1 MTTYRIRPSIVK
13 GRVQVPSS
21 KSMGH
26 RLCLCAGLAGTGS
39 IVDNIA
45 LSQDIEATHRF
56 MQALGIQIKAVASR
70 IPGRTAFAYDWDGC
84 LPSAAREADCG
95 ESGSTLRFC
104 IPLGALCNVPFT
116 FRGQGQLVSRPL
128 EPYYAIFRAQGLT
141 YQTGAEG
148 RLPLTVNGRLRPGNY
163 TLPGDVSSQFIS
175 GLLFALPLLEKDSL
189 LTILPPLESA
199 AYIGLTLRSLAR
211 FGIQIRQKDALH
223 YKIPGKQRYQAGAS
237 RLFVEGDWS
246 QAAFWLVAGT
256 IGSREGITCCG
267 LDRDSL
273 QGDKAI
279 LTILSH
285 MGADIIEKDG
295 SVTAQPA
302 RLAGCEID
310 ASDCPDLVPVLT
322 VAAAVAKGTT
332 HIIHAGRL
340 RIKECDRL
348 NAMATELNALGANI
362 QEEPEG
368 LLITGLDGKLPG
380 GERVDAHN
388 DHRVA
393 MSLAVAALACR
404 EPIVLTGAESVAKSY
419 PGFWQDYL
427 AVGGRSEIKDE

>member
-1 MTTYRIRPSIVK
+1 
-13 GRVQVPSS
+13 
-21 KSMGH
+21 
-26 RLCLCAGLAGTGS
+26 
-39 IVDNIA
+39 
-45 LSQDIEATHRF
+45 
-56 MQALGIQIKAVASR
+56 
-70 IPGRTAFAYDWDGC
+70 
-84 LPSAAREADCG
+84 
-95 ESGSTLRFC
+95 
-104 IPLGALCNVPFT
+104 
-116 FRGQGQLVSRPL
+116 
-128 EPYYAIFRAQGLT
+128 
-141 YQTGAEG
+141 
-148 RLPLTVNGRLRPGNY
+148 
-163 TLPGDVSSQFIS
+163 
-175 GLLFALPLLEKDSL
+175 
-189 LTILPPLESA
+189 
-199 AYIGLTLRSLAR
+199 
-211 FGIQIRQKDALH
+211 
-223 YKIPGKQRYQAGAS
+223 
-237 RLFVEGDWS
+237 
-246 QAAFWLVAGT
+246 
-256 IGSREGITCCG
+256 
-267 LDRDSL
+267 
-273 QGDKAI
+273 
-279 LTILSH
+279 

-393 MSLAVAALACR
+393 MSLAVAVLACR